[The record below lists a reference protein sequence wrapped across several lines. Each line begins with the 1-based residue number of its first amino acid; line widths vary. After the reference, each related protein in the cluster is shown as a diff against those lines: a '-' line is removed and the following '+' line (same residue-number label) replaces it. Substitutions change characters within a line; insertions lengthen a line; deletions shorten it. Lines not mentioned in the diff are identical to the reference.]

1 MLTIFAKIPYMDTA
15 LTILAYII
23 GWSIGLTVV
32 IGIPIFIIRLI
43 YHAWK
48 EGLSG
53 WGNGGMGMFTKYF
66 H

>member
-1 MLTIFAKIPYMDTA
+1 MDTA